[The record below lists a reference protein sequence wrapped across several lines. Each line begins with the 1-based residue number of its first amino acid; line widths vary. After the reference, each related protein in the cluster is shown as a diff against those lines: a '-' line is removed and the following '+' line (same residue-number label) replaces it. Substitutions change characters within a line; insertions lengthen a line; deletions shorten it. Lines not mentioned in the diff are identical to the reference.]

1 VNFDFIKG
9 LDGWTTPEKAQVL
22 YDLAI
27 KAKPDVA
34 VEIGVFG
41 GRGTIAIAHA
51 LKRNGKGKII
61 AIDPWSA
68 DASAK
73 AQIDPQS
80 EEWWGKVDHER
91 VYKNFLWHLK
101 KQQVE
106 QFVEVMRDSSQATKV
121 PEKIGLLIVDGNH
134 NEEALLDAKRF
145 APSVV
150 LGGYC
155 LLDDLDWVGGY
166 VRQAE
171 EYIKS
176 IGFSFVK
183 LLDGQTGLYQR
194 MEIADPSKA
203 VAEAVEDRKI
213 VPDKA
218 RLTVAYF
225 TGRQQPNFAWFIDSL
240 RNQMETSD
248 RLDVITVDFL
258 NESRLGTSCSADWSE
273 EIKGIRQL
281 SVPPKPNIW
290 QGKYRIT
297 KEDYWAKSNAINT
310 AIVMCETE
318 WLACLDDR
326 CVLMP
331 GWLEAVKRAMAG
343 NYAVCGSYQKRSKME
358 VENGFIKGYDKLIG
372 EDPRIKQAPNGIKN
386 CPGGWFFGCS
396 YAAPLE
402 WLLQVNGAE
411 EGMDSLSMEDCILGQ
426 MLKNN
431 GFQMNFDPQM
441 RMIEDRTEGELSS
454 GHDVGGNLKRMD
466 KGISPN
472 DKSHAALERFGKL
485 KRTEFTPDLRNLR
498 EQKIMPVPDISV
510 RYADWYDDQDIR
522 TL

>member
-1 VNFDFIKG
+1 
-9 LDGWTTPEKAQVL
+9 
-22 YDLAI
+22 
-27 KAKPDVA
+27 
-34 VEIGVFG
+34 
-41 GRGTIAIAHA
+41 
-51 LKRNGKGKII
+51 
-61 AIDPWSA
+61 
-68 DASAK
+68 
-73 AQIDPQS
+73 
-80 EEWWGKVDHER
+80 
-91 VYKNFLWHLK
+91 
-101 KQQVE
+101 
-106 QFVEVMRDSSQATKV
+106 
-121 PEKIGLLIVDGNH
+121 
-134 NEEALLDAKRF
+134 
-145 APSVV
+145 
-150 LGGYC
+150 
-155 LLDDLDWVGGY
+155 
-166 VRQAE
+166 
-171 EYIKS
+171 
-176 IGFSFVK
+176 
-183 LLDGQTGLYQR
+183 
-194 MEIADPSKA
+194 
-203 VAEAVEDRKI
+203 
-213 VPDKA
+213 
-218 RLTVAYF
+218 
-225 TGRQQPNFAWFIDSL
+225 
-240 RNQMETSD
+240 
-248 RLDVITVDFL
+248 
-258 NESRLGTSCSADWSE
+258 
-273 EIKGIRQL
+273 
-281 SVPPKPNIW
+281 
-290 QGKYRIT
+290 
-297 KEDYWAKSNAINT
+297 
-310 AIVMCETE
+310 
-318 WLACLDDR
+318 
-326 CVLMP
+326 
-331 GWLEAVKRAMAG
+331 MAG